1 LPRKAPARAAAQ
13 AFDQQRIE
21 LAMSRSL
28 LSLGSINA
36 DFQVRVDEPPGRAE
50 LLAGH
55 DLRRLSGGK
64 AANVAVLARRL
75 GHEARL
81 FGRIGDDDLAE
92 QALAPL
98 RAAGIDLRGVRQRRG
113 DGTSVAMVIVPPDGR
128 KRIVA
133 ANRANLDFD
142 DADIEAIEHGIA
154 AADPGSVLVVD
165 YEITPRAASRA
176 IAAARE
182 RGLRVVIDPSLPGA
196 VDKADLALAT
206 ALTPNEVEALALT
219 GIKGNGP
226 DAILD
231 AAHALARLGPPLV
244 CIKLDDGGCLLLHE
258 KSAWHQ
264 RAAPVD
270 VVDTTGA
277 GDAFTAALAVALL
290 EEQPPLQSAAFAVA
304 ASEVAVTGY
313 GAQAAYPDRAR
324 LESQLRS
331 ARRNLTRWGH

>member
-1 LPRKAPARAAAQ
+1 MP
-13 AFDQQRIE
+13 
-21 LAMSRSL
+21 RSL

-36 DFQVRVDEPPGRAE
+36 DFQVRVDEAPGRAE
-50 LLAGH
+50 FLAGR
-55 DLRRLSGGK
+55 DLRRLCGGK
-64 AANVAVLARRL
+64 AANVAVQARRL

-92 QALAPL
+92 QVLGPL
-98 RAAGIDLRGVRQRRG
+98 RASGVDLRGVRQRRG
-113 DGTSVAMVIVPPDGR
+113 DGTAVAMVIVPPDGK

-142 DADIEAIEHGIA
+142 EADIEAVEHAIA
-154 AADPGSVLVVD
+154 AAEAGSVLVVD
-165 YEITPRAASRA
+165 YEITPLAVSRA

-196 VDKADLALAT
+196 VHKADLARAA
-206 ALTPNEVEALALT
+206 ALTPNESEALALT
-219 GIKGNGP
+219 GVKGNGP

-231 AAHALARLGPPLV
+231 AAHALARLGPSLV

-264 RAAPVD
+264 RAAPVE

-277 GDAFTAALAVALL
+277 GDAFTAAFAVALL

-304 ASEVAVTGY
+304 ASEIAVGGY
-313 GAQAAYPDRAR
+313 GAQASYPDRER
-324 LESQLRS
+324 LETQLRT
-331 ARRNLTRWGH
+331 ARRSLTRWGH

>member
-1 LPRKAPARAAAQ
+1 
-13 AFDQQRIE
+13 
-21 LAMSRSL
+21 MSRSL

-92 QALAPL
+92 QVLAPL
-98 RAAGIDLRGVRQRRG
+98 RAAGVDLSGVRQRSG
-113 DGTSVAMVIVPPDGR
+113 DGTSVAMIIVPPDGK

-133 ANRANLDFD
+133 ANRANFDFD
-142 DADIEAIEHGIA
+142 AADIEAVEHGIA
-154 AADPGSVLVVD
+154 AADAGSVLVVD
-165 YEITPRAASRA
+165 YEITPLAASRA
-176 IAAARE
+176 IAAARA
-182 RGLRVVIDPSLPGA
+182 RGLRVVIDPSPPGA
-196 VDKADLALAT
+196 VDKADLAQAT
-206 ALTPNEVEALALT
+206 ALTPNESEALALT

-244 CIKLDDGGCLLLHE
+244 CIKLDDGGCLVRHGGR
-258 KSAWHQ
+258 SWHQ
-264 RAAPVD
+264 RAAPAK
-270 VVDTTGA
+270 VVDATGA
-277 GDAFTAALAVALL
+277 GDAFTAAFALALLERRDVAEAARRAVAAAELAVA
-290 EEQPPLQSAAFAVA
+290 A
-304 ASEVAVTGY
+304 Y
-313 GAQAAYPDRAR
+313 GAQPSYPDRAR
-324 LESQLRS
+324 WEARLALPRECRS
-331 ARRNLTRWGH
+331 WPGEEATD